1 MHETLRRLRT
11 DDAGGTIFEN
21 SMLAVVV
28 IVAAVTLLSQVE
40 GSVRDVFRN
49 SAIQLDTERQYN
61 GR

>member
-28 IVAAVTLLSQVE
+28 IVAAVTLLS
-40 GSVRDVFRN
+40 
-49 SAIQLDTERQYN
+49 
-61 GR
+61 

>member
-49 SAIQLDTERQYN
+49 SAIQSDTERQYN

>member
-1 MHETLRRLRT
+1 
-11 DDAGGTIFEN
+11 
-21 SMLAVVV
+21 MLAVVV

-49 SAIQLDTERQYN
+49 SAIQSDTDRQYN